1 MSSARREI
9 EDGASPS
16 PSPVIVRVLLVDDF
30 EPFRDCVRSL
40 IQPRPEWL
48 VIGEASDGLEAV
60 EKAEA
65 LQPDLVLLDIGLPN
79 LSGIEAARR
88 IRLLSPESKLIF
100 LSQVSSAEVI
110 QEALGLGAAGYVVK
124 AHAGSELLAVVEAV
138 LQGKQF
144 VGSGMQGH
152 NSTDAMN

>member
-1 MSSARREI
+1 
-9 EDGASPS
+9 
-16 PSPVIVRVLLVDDF
+16 
-30 EPFRDCVRSL
+30 
-40 IQPRPEWL
+40 
-48 VIGEASDGLEAV
+48 LEAV